1 MKKNKTQR
9 VRDFLLAHPKS
20 TVTEIYK
27 GTGLSRGRDVEPIVC
42 RLVTRG
48 ELEKSKNGKGVHVYS
63 MADAYD
69 KALPRED
76 RTGKPEG
83 F

>member
-1 MKKNKTQR
+1 MSNKTQK
-9 VRDFLLAHPKS
+9 VRDFLSVHPGS

-27 GTGLSRGRDVEPIVC
+27 GTRLNRKRDAEPIVC

-48 ELEKSKNGKGVHVYS
+48 ELEKTKNGKGTHVYTLAS
-63 MADAYD
+63 AYD
-69 KALPRED
+69 RELARED
-76 RTGKPEG
+76 RTGEPEG